1 MLESKLS
8 HKLFTQ
14 SSGNSDSSPSRMTR
28 VSISRYRHAEQW
40 DIKSQLYDRAF
51 FNIYTGGIKALP
63 QSLCCSPPLKG
74 FGSPSNVPFC
84 LKMSENHAEIAG
96 NQVNYRELKN
106 TKISWGKTSRPRKR
120 EYFSTFPLLP
130 EVPFRSW
137 PLH

>member
-84 LKMSENHAEIAG
+84 LKMSENLAEIAG
-96 NQVNYRELKN
+96 NQVYRELKN
-106 TKISWGKTSRPRKR
+106 TKISWGKTSRPPQKGILLH
-120 EYFSTFPLLP
+120 FSFIP
-130 EVPFRSW
+130 
-137 PLH
+137 